1 MMKPSMITDPRGSVY
16 SKKIPMMRKRMK
28 KVKKRKRRQKTKTN
42 PNPRRRREMIER

>member
-1 MMKPSMITDPRGSVY
+1 MMKPSMTTDPRGSVY

-28 KVKKRKRRQKTKTN
+28 KAKKRRKTKTN

>member
-1 MMKPSMITDPRGSVY
+1 MMKPSMTTDPRGSVY

-28 KVKKRKRRQKTKTN
+28 KAKKRKRRKTKTN